1 MLKSILLVGLGGA
14 IGSILR
20 YVFSLGI
27 KQFVS
32 TSFPIATFSINII
45 GCLIIGLLYGISE
58 KHHLGNSVIN
68 YLLIIGFCG
77 GFTTFSTFANEN
89 YNLFQESNILLP
101 LSYIIISVTLGILAV
116 KLGYKITV

>member
-20 YVFSLGI
+20 FLVSVGI
-27 KQFVS
+27 KQL
-32 TSFPIATFSINII
+32 FPTPFPFATFAINCI

-58 KHHLGNSVIN
+58 KHHLGNSALN
-68 YLLIIGFCG
+68 YFLIIGFCG

-89 YNLFQESNILLP
+89 YNLFQQQNFTIPILYIT
-101 LSYIIISVTLGILAV
+101 LSIVLGILAV
-116 KLGYKITV
+116 KLGYKIIH